1 MEPFRRIAIVG
12 VGLIGGSLALA
23 LRRAGL
29 VREVV
34 GIGRTQQNLDVA
46 LARGIVDRAGTD
58 AALAADCEL
67 VVLATPGALLAPSA
81 AAVAPHLAPGTIV
94 TDAGSVKAG
103 VVRDCTAALAGRARF
118 VGAHPIAGTESSGA
132 AAAEADLFRGARCV
146 LTPVA
151 DTDPDAL
158 ARVRALWEAVG
169 MDVVEMAPEAHDEL
183 LALTSHV
190 PHLLAFAL
198 TGAAAAF
205 RDARGGAPDPFAF
218 AGPSF
223 RDATRVAAS
232 SPEMWRDILLANA
245 GAVRAAL
252 RDVRGR
258 LDALDAAIAAG
269 DAAGIV
275 ALVGAA
281 RAAKRAAAEAA
292 KPDVVTV
299 APAAGPLRGAVSV
312 PGDKSIAHRA
322 LLFGGL
328 AEGTTVIRGVG
339 HGEDNRSTM
348 SVLRALG
355 VDVVREGGEVRVT
368 GRGFAGLRAPAGVL
382 DCGNS
387 GTTMR
392 LLTGILAGAPFDA
405 TLDGDASLRKRPM
418 RRVVEPL
425 SRMGAAIDTTDG
437 RPPVTVHGR
446 PLRPAQF
453 VLNVA
458 SAQVKTALVL
468 AGLHTDGRTV
478 VEEPGASRD
487 HTERLLPAFGAT
499 VERPRA
505 NVVAVTGPQKLR
517 ACTVDV
523 PGDPSAAAFWLVAA
537 SIVPGSR
544 VVIRGMS
551 VNPTRTGAVD
561 VMRAMGARITERP
574 VPSQGDEPVADIEV
588 EAAALHGTVVAGD
601 AMLRAIDEFPV
612 LAVAAAAAD
621 GVTRFA
627 DGAEL
632 RVKESDR
639 IAAMATGLRALGI
652 SVEESED
659 GMVVHGGRLG
669 GGTVESHADH
679 RIAMAF
685 VVAALVAAA
694 PVTIRGADAIAVS
707 DPGFLLTLATL
718 RRGGTDVRTGS
729 ADQEG
734 RNRHGVPSDVPRRP
748 VVTIDGPAGAGK
760 STVSRTVAE
769 RLGFTYLD
777 TGALYR
783 AVALAAGDD
792 AALAARIDAAPAT
805 ADLAGATEQHLAALA
820 RALPL
825 AFSANGTKLAIGDR
839 DVSVAIRAPEI
850 SQRASKI
857 SALPAIR
864 AALLDVQRR
873 IGAAG
878 GVVAEG
884 RDTGSV
890 VFPDAEV
897 KIFLTAEVAERA
909 RRRAAEL
916 RARGIDAD
924 DAAVQSEIESRD
936 ARDAAREAAP
946 LTCPEGAL
954 VLDSS
959 ALPVDA
965 VVRLVLDAVTTRQR
979 S

>member
-29 VREVV
+29 VTEVV

-58 AALAADCEL
+58 PALVQGCEL
-67 VVLATPGALLAPSA
+67 VLLATPGALLAPSA
-81 AAVAPHLAPGTIV
+81 AALAPHLDAGAIV
-94 TDAGSVKAG
+94 TDAGSTKAG
-103 VVRDCTAALAGRARF
+103 VVRECTAALGSRARF

-132 AAAEADLFRGARCV
+132 GAAEPDLFRGARCV

-151 DTDPDAL
+151 RTDAGAL

-205 RDARGGAPDPFAF
+205 RTARAGAPDPFAF

-232 SPEMWRDILLANA
+232 SPEMWRDILLGNA
-245 GAVRAAL
+245 AAVRTAL
-252 RDVRGR
+252 ASVRTQLDV
-258 LDALDAAIAAG
+258 LESAIAAG
-269 DAAGIV
+269 DAARIV
-275 ALVGAA
+275 ELITAA
-281 RAAKRAAAEAA
+281 RAAKRAANVERNEAGRAATPAASDAPA
-292 KPDVVTV
+292 KPDVVTI
-299 APAAGPLRGAVSV
+299 APAAGPLRGRIAV

-339 HGEDNRSTM
+339 QGEDNRSTM
-348 SVLRALG
+348 DVLRGLG
-355 VDVVREGGEVRVT
+355 VTVVREGGEVRVT
-368 GRGFAGLRAPAGVL
+368 GHGFAGLRAPQGVL

-425 SRMGAAIDTTDG
+425 ARMGAEIDTHDG

-446 PLRPAQF
+446 PLRPAAF
-453 VLNVA
+453 TLNVA
-458 SAQVKTALVL
+458 SAQVKTALLL
-468 AGLHTDGRTV
+468 AGLHTAGRTV

-487 HTERLLPAFGAT
+487 HTERLLPAFGAV
-499 VERPRA
+499 VERPRP
-505 NVVAVTGPQKLR
+505 NVVAVSGPQTLR

-537 SIVPGSR
+537 SIVPGSH
-544 VVIRGMS
+544 VTVRGVS
-551 VNPTRTGAVD
+551 TNPTRIGAID
-561 VMRAMGARITERP
+561 VLRAMGARITEHP
-574 VPSQGDEPVADIEV
+574 VQSLGEEPVADLEV

-612 LAVAAAAAD
+612 LAVAAAAAR
-621 GVTRFA
+621 GTTRFA

-639 IAAMATGLRALGI
+639 IAAMAAGLRTLGVAI
-652 SVEESED
+652 EESAD
-659 GMVVHGGRLG
+659 GMVVQGGALG

-685 VVAALVAAA
+685 VVAALVASA

-718 RRGGTDVRTGS
+718 RRGG
-729 ADQEG
+729 E
-734 RNRHGVPSDVPRRP
+734 
-748 VVTIDGPAGAGK
+748 
-760 STVSRTVAE
+760 
-769 RLGFTYLD
+769 
-777 TGALYR
+777 
-783 AVALAAGDD
+783 
-792 AALAARIDAAPAT
+792 
-805 ADLAGATEQHLAALA
+805 
-820 RALPL
+820 
-825 AFSANGTKLAIGDR
+825 
-839 DVSVAIRAPEI
+839 
-850 SQRASKI
+850 
-857 SALPAIR
+857 
-864 AALLDVQRR
+864 
-873 IGAAG
+873 
-878 GVVAEG
+878 
-884 RDTGSV
+884 
-890 VFPDAEV
+890 
-897 KIFLTAEVAERA
+897 
-909 RRRAAEL
+909 
-916 RARGIDAD
+916 
-924 DAAVQSEIESRD
+924 
-936 ARDAAREAAP
+936 
-946 LTCPEGAL
+946 
-954 VLDSS
+954 
-959 ALPVDA
+959 
-965 VVRLVLDAVTTRQR
+965 
-979 S
+979 

>member
-1 MEPFRRIAIVG
+1 MEPLRRIAIVG

-29 VREVV
+29 VSEVV

-58 AALAADCEL
+58 PSLARGCEL
-67 VVLATPGALLAPSA
+67 VLLATPGALLAPSA
-81 AAVAPHLAPGTIV
+81 AAIAPHLDPGTIV
-94 TDAGSVKAG
+94 TDAGSTKAG
-103 VVRDCTAALAGRARF
+103 IVRECTAALGGRARF

-146 LTPVA
+146 LTPVERTDA
-151 DTDPDAL
+151 DAR

-205 RDARGGAPDPFAF
+205 RTARAGAPDPFAF

-232 SPEMWRDILLANA
+232 SPEMWRDILLGNA
-245 GAVRAAL
+245 PAVRAAL
-252 RDVRGR
+252 ASVRTR
-258 LDALDAAIAAG
+258 LDVLEAALAAG
-269 DAAGIV
+269 DAERIV
-275 ALVGAA
+275 ALIDAA
-281 RAAKRAAAEAA
+281 RTVKRAANEAA
-292 KPDVVTV
+292 SKPDVVTI
-299 APAAGPLRGAVSV
+299 APAAGPLRGSIAV

-339 HGEDNRSTM
+339 HGEDNQSTM
-348 SVLRALG
+348 HVLRGLG
-355 VDVVREGGEVRVT
+355 VTVVREGGEVRVT
-368 GRGFAGLRAPAGVL
+368 GQGFAGLRAPEGVL

-425 SRMGAAIDTTDG
+425 SRMGAVIDTDDG
-437 RPPVTVHGR
+437 RPPVTVRGR
-446 PLRPAQF
+446 ALRPAEF
-453 VLNVA
+453 TLNVA
-458 SAQVKTALVL
+458 SAQVKTALIL
-468 AGLHTDGRTV
+468 AGLNAAGRTV

-487 HTERLLPAFGAT
+487 HTERLLPAFGAV

-505 NVVAVTGPQKLR
+505 NVVAVTGPQTLR
-517 ACTVDV
+517 ACVVDV

-544 VVIRGMS
+544 VTIRGVS
-551 VNPTRTGAVD
+551 TNPTRIGAID
-561 VMRAMGARITERP
+561 VLRAMGARITERP
-574 VPSQGDEPVADIEV
+574 VQSLGEEPVADLEV

-612 LAVAAAAAD
+612 LAIAAAAAE
-621 GVTRFA
+621 GTTRFA

-639 IAAMATGLRALGI
+639 LAAMAAGLRALGVA
-652 SVEESED
+652 VEESAT
-659 GMVVHGGRLG
+659 GMVVQGGPLD

-685 VVAALVAAA
+685 VVAALVARA

-718 RRGGTDVRTGS
+718 RRGGD
-729 ADQEG
+729 
-734 RNRHGVPSDVPRRP
+734 
-748 VVTIDGPAGAGK
+748 
-760 STVSRTVAE
+760 
-769 RLGFTYLD
+769 
-777 TGALYR
+777 
-783 AVALAAGDD
+783 
-792 AALAARIDAAPAT
+792 
-805 ADLAGATEQHLAALA
+805 
-820 RALPL
+820 
-825 AFSANGTKLAIGDR
+825 
-839 DVSVAIRAPEI
+839 
-850 SQRASKI
+850 
-857 SALPAIR
+857 
-864 AALLDVQRR
+864 
-873 IGAAG
+873 
-878 GVVAEG
+878 
-884 RDTGSV
+884 
-890 VFPDAEV
+890 
-897 KIFLTAEVAERA
+897 
-909 RRRAAEL
+909 
-916 RARGIDAD
+916 
-924 DAAVQSEIESRD
+924 
-936 ARDAAREAAP
+936 
-946 LTCPEGAL
+946 
-954 VLDSS
+954 
-959 ALPVDA
+959 
-965 VVRLVLDAVTTRQR
+965 
-979 S
+979 

>member
-1 MEPFRRIAIVG
+1 MEPFRRIAVVG

-29 VREVV
+29 VSEVV

-58 AALAADCEL
+58 PALVKGCEL
-67 VVLATPGALLAPSA
+67 VLLATPGALLAPSA
-81 AAVAPHLAPGTIV
+81 AAIAPHLDAGAIV
-94 TDAGSVKAG
+94 TDAGSTKAG
-103 VVRDCTAALAGRARF
+103 VVRECAAALGSRARF

-146 LTPVA
+146 LTPVER
-151 DTDPDAL
+151 TDADAL

-169 MDVVEMAPEAHDEL
+169 MDVAEMTPEAHDEL

-205 RDARGGAPDPFAF
+205 RTARVGAPDPFAF

-232 SPEMWRDILLANA
+232 SPEMWRDILLGNA
-245 GAVRAAL
+245 PAVRAAL
-252 RDVRGR
+252 ASVRTR
-258 LDALDAAIAAG
+258 LDVLEAAIAAG
-269 DAAGIV
+269 DAERIV
-275 ALVGAA
+275 ALVDAA
-281 RAAKRAAAEAA
+281 RTVKRAANEAAA
-292 KPDVVTV
+292 KPDVVTI

-339 HGEDNRSTM
+339 HGEDNQSTM
-348 SVLRALG
+348 RVLRGLG
-355 VDVVREGGEVRVT
+355 VTVVREGGEVRVT
-368 GRGFAGLRAPAGVL
+368 GHGFAGLRAPEGTL

-425 SRMGAAIDTTDG
+425 SRMGAVIDTDEG
-437 RPPVTVHGR
+437 RPPVTVRGR
-446 PLRPAQF
+446 ALRPAEF
-453 VLNVA
+453 ALNVA
-458 SAQVKTALVL
+458 SAQVKTALIL
-468 AGLHTDGRTV
+468 AGLNAAGRTV

-505 NVVAVTGPQKLR
+505 NVVAVTGPQTLR

-544 VVIRGMS
+544 VTIRGVS
-551 VNPTRTGAVD
+551 TNPTRIGAID
-561 VMRAMGARITERP
+561 VLRTMGARITERP
-574 VPSQGDEPVADIEV
+574 VQSLGEEPVADLDV
-588 EAAALHGTVVAGD
+588 EAAPLHGTVVAGD

-612 LAVAAAAAD
+612 LAVAAAAAAN
-621 GVTRFA
+621 GTTRFA

-639 IAAMATGLRALGI
+639 IAAMAVGLRALGVA
-652 SVEESED
+652 VEESAD
-659 GMVVHGGRLG
+659 GMIVHGGRLG

-685 VVAALVAAA
+685 VVAALVASA

-718 RRGGTDVRTGS
+718 RRGG
-729 ADQEG
+729 E
-734 RNRHGVPSDVPRRP
+734 
-748 VVTIDGPAGAGK
+748 
-760 STVSRTVAE
+760 
-769 RLGFTYLD
+769 
-777 TGALYR
+777 
-783 AVALAAGDD
+783 
-792 AALAARIDAAPAT
+792 
-805 ADLAGATEQHLAALA
+805 
-820 RALPL
+820 
-825 AFSANGTKLAIGDR
+825 
-839 DVSVAIRAPEI
+839 
-850 SQRASKI
+850 
-857 SALPAIR
+857 
-864 AALLDVQRR
+864 
-873 IGAAG
+873 
-878 GVVAEG
+878 
-884 RDTGSV
+884 
-890 VFPDAEV
+890 
-897 KIFLTAEVAERA
+897 
-909 RRRAAEL
+909 
-916 RARGIDAD
+916 
-924 DAAVQSEIESRD
+924 
-936 ARDAAREAAP
+936 
-946 LTCPEGAL
+946 
-954 VLDSS
+954 
-959 ALPVDA
+959 
-965 VVRLVLDAVTTRQR
+965 
-979 S
+979 

>member
-29 VREVV
+29 ASEIV

-46 LARGIVDRAGTD
+46 LARGIVDRAGQD
-58 AALAADCEL
+58 PALVKGCEL

-81 AAVAPHLAPGTIV
+81 EAIAPHLDAGAIV
-94 TDAGSVKAG
+94 TDAGSTKAG
-103 VVRDCTAALAGRARF
+103 VVRECAAALGGRARF

-132 AAAEADLFRGARCV
+132 AAAEGDLFRGARCV

-151 DTDPDAL
+151 GTDADAL

-205 RDARGGAPDPFAF
+205 RAARAGAPDPFAF

-223 RDATRVAAS
+223 RDATRVASS
-232 SPEMWRDILLANA
+232 SPEMWRDILLGNA
-245 GAVRAAL
+245 PAVRAAL
-252 RDVRGR
+252 ASVRTR
-258 LDALDAAIAAG
+258 LDVLEAAIVAG
-269 DAAGIV
+269 DAERIG
-275 ALVGAA
+275 ALIDAA
-281 RAAKRAAAEAA
+281 RTVKRAANEAAA

-299 APAAGPLRGAVSV
+299 APAAGALRGSIAV

-339 HGEDNRSTM
+339 QGEDNQSTM
-348 SVLRALG
+348 RVLRGLG
-355 VDVVREGGEVRVT
+355 VTVVREGGEVRVT
-368 GRGFAGLRAPAGVL
+368 GHGFAGLRAPESVL

-425 SRMGAAIDTTDG
+425 ARMGAAIDTTEG

-446 PLRPAQF
+446 PLRPAEF
-453 VLNVA
+453 TLNVA
-458 SAQVKTALVL
+458 SAQVKTALIL
-468 AGLHTDGRTV
+468 AGLNTKGRTV

-499 VERPRA
+499 VERPRP
-505 NVVAVTGPQKLR
+505 NVVAITGPQVLR
-517 ACTVDV
+517 ACSIDV

-544 VVIRGMS
+544 VVVRGVS
-551 VNPTRTGAVD
+551 TNPTRIGAID
-561 VMRAMGARITERP
+561 VLRTMGARITERP
-574 VPSQGDEPVADIEV
+574 VQSLGEEPVADLEV
-588 EAAALHGTVVAGD
+588 EAAPLHGTVVAGD

-612 LAVAAAAAD
+612 LAVAAAAAR
-621 GVTRFA
+621 GTTRFA

-639 IAAMATGLRALGI
+639 IAAMAVGLRALGVA
-652 SVEESED
+652 VEESED

-685 VVAALVAAA
+685 VVAALAAGA

-718 RRGGTDVRTGS
+718 RRGGD
-729 ADQEG
+729 
-734 RNRHGVPSDVPRRP
+734 
-748 VVTIDGPAGAGK
+748 
-760 STVSRTVAE
+760 
-769 RLGFTYLD
+769 
-777 TGALYR
+777 
-783 AVALAAGDD
+783 
-792 AALAARIDAAPAT
+792 
-805 ADLAGATEQHLAALA
+805 
-820 RALPL
+820 
-825 AFSANGTKLAIGDR
+825 
-839 DVSVAIRAPEI
+839 
-850 SQRASKI
+850 
-857 SALPAIR
+857 
-864 AALLDVQRR
+864 
-873 IGAAG
+873 
-878 GVVAEG
+878 
-884 RDTGSV
+884 
-890 VFPDAEV
+890 
-897 KIFLTAEVAERA
+897 
-909 RRRAAEL
+909 
-916 RARGIDAD
+916 
-924 DAAVQSEIESRD
+924 
-936 ARDAAREAAP
+936 
-946 LTCPEGAL
+946 
-954 VLDSS
+954 
-959 ALPVDA
+959 
-965 VVRLVLDAVTTRQR
+965 
-979 S
+979 